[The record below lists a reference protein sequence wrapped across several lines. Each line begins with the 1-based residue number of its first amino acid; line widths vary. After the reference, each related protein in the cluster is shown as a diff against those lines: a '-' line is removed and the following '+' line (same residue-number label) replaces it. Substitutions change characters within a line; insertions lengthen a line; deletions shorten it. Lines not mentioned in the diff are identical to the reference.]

1 MTVKTPVSYGNDAV
15 ITVELNATINATVK
29 LSIDGKERNVALV
42 NGKGVFNASGLSS
55 GNHDVGVIFVGDNY
69 YARSENSTSFIM
81 DNATLAADVTG
92 LNVTVEQNTSFVIN
106 VTDDFKGNVSI
117 KVGDKVLYNGTVKT
131 MVDGAKLLAGNYV
144 ATVVFYGD
152 SNYNKLTLNNV
163 KFTVLRVTP
172 AIGVVIGDVTYPA
185 NATAVIN
192 IGNKANGTVNVTVD
206 GKVFKGTVS
215 NGKVSVN
222 LTGLSAGSKV
232 ATVEFF
238 TADKYNNN
246 VTASAKFTINKNTS
260 SISISVE
267 SIYKVGDKI
276 EITLNIVNSTGAINV
291 TINGKAYKVDG
302 KKVTIPGGLGAGDY
316 IINAVLAGDKNYTGS
331 AANATFKVVKNNVT
345 ISVND
350 TTVPSRIVAG
360 TPVKFTANLNETVTG
375 DVIFTINGAN
385 YTVHVNGKDVA
396 TYDYTPVDDSTIT
409 VVATFT
415 GDNKY
420 NGNKSA
426 SKEFAVNKISTDI
439 NVTVVSPIKVGETAV
454 FTVNMNV
461 TINATVQV
469 KVGDKTYDVAVVN
482 GKGSQNVSG
491 LASNTYNVIVTFAGD
506 TKYAYA
512 TNDTTLT
519 VNKIADYAIN
529 VTATNITFGQ
539 NATVTVVLPS
549 DVNSTNLVIK
559 VNNSDI
565 PYEYTMVN
573 GIATAVIPNLQPGEY
588 EVNVTYKG
596 DGKYSAKDKNGTKFR
611 VTGTSVYDI
620 KINVESHPYGEY
632 SIINVTVPR
641 DVENNVTITV
651 DGVPYS
657 VKANTTTG
665 IATLRLNNLSG
676 GLHAVI
682 ASYPGDMEYDAR
694 SNSTT
699 FTVARAS
706 TTIDVKFTTPKFV
719 GDNVIV
725 NVELNQKVNGTV
737 TLHVDNNNYTV
748 YVKNGKGSYNI
759 GDLINKTYSISAS
772 FAGDVNFTGSAS
784 AVKHL
789 AVNKIPT
796 NLTVTLSEAVI
807 RVDGTSVVNI
817 KLNQKINAT
826 VTVKVNG
833 KEYTVSLTNGEGSLT
848 LSDLANATYTINATF
863 AETDKYLGNTSNTVT
878 LKVNKISTSVDV
890 SVDSPIVV
898 GDDAIFKV
906 TMNPGINAT
915 VKLIVGSK
923 SYDVAVVNG
932 KGNYTVSN
940 LVKATYNVKAVFA
953 GDDKYTGSSS
963 ATKQLVVNQVP
974 TKLSIK
980 LDKTPIIVGD
990 KAVVSVELDKSI
1002 TTAVTVKVN
1011 GKNHVVG
1018 LVNGKGSLT
1027 LSDLAEGTYTINAT
1041 YAGDT
1046 KYIGSTSNTV
1056 TLKVEGKTV
1065 TEMSVDID
1073 VEKGI
1078 ATVVLPDGVTGNV
1091 TVVIDGKVYNV
1102 TDITE
1107 IPVTIG
1113 IGDLKPGN
1121 HTVEV
1126 IYSGDKYFT
1135 PASKINDVEVP
1146 KVDDYKINVDTKV
1159 DGSSV
1164 DITVSLPKD
1173 VTGPVLI
1180 DVDGVGYY
1188 ANVTGGQATLHLDDL
1203 SKGEHNVVV
1212 KYPGDDYYAPNGN
1225 TTSFEIDAKE
1235 TSMSIKVDDDEIVIE
1250 LPEDATGSVEVSIDG
1265 KPQTVPLK
1273 GGRAVVDISGLE
1285 PGQHTVDVTYP
1296 GDDNYDPVSN
1306 STSFEVPKV
1315 SDYPIDIT
1323 EKDGKLVIT
1332 VPEDATGS
1340 VTVSIDGKPQ
1350 TVPVSGGKAVVDIS
1364 GLEPGKHGVEVTYP
1378 GDKKYAQ
1385 ESNATI
1391 IDIPKVD
1398 DYKITANAKV
1408 DGSSVDITVSLP
1420 KDVTG
1425 PVLIDVDGVGY
1436 YANVTGGQAT
1446 LHLDDLSKGEH
1457 NVVVKYPGDDYYAP
1471 NGNTTSF
1478 EIDAKETSMSIKV
1491 DDDEI
1496 VIELPEDATGS
1507 VEVSIDGKPQ
1517 TVPLK
1522 GGRAVVDISGLE
1534 PGQHTV
1540 DVTYPGDDN
1549 YDPVSNSTSFE
1560 VPKVSDYPIDIT
1572 EKDGKLVI
1580 TVPEDATGS
1589 VTVSIDGKPQT
1600 VPVSGGKAVVDIS
1613 GLEPGKHGVEVTYPG
1628 DKKYAPVSNATI
1640 VDIPKVVD
1648 YPFEVIAEDINVGQ
1662 KTNITVNLPKDI
1674 NGQVLVDIGG
1684 VGYYVTVTNGV
1695 AHIELPLDL
1704 KPGSYDAVVT
1714 FPGNDKYES
1723 KTVKDS
1729 FKVVDEKVPVDIK
1742 IEGDEIVVELPED
1755 ATGNVTVSI
1764 NGKTQTVPVIDGKA
1778 VVNISD
1784 LEPGNYTVDVT
1795 YSGDD
1800 KYPSASNSTSFE
1812 VPKIVDYPID
1822 ISNTDD
1828 KFIVT
1833 VPEDATGDVK
1843 VTIDGK
1849 SYTVPIKDGKA
1860 VIDISDLP
1868 EGSHNFEVTY
1878 PGNDKYASKTV
1889 NGTIVKERY
1898 LIMTAPAV
1906 VKYYSGSERFI
1917 VYLTDN
1923 KGNKLSGLEV
1933 KITINGKTYTRTSE
1947 NGEASIALN
1956 LISRN
1961 YTVKVDFDGN
1971 DEFKPQSINSTVEI
1985 LPTIYAKDVLKVFK
1999 NGTHYYGLFLDG
2011 QGNPLA
2017 NTEVNFNINGVFYTR
2032 TTNASGW
2039 AKLNINLPEGKY
2051 ILTAINPVTGEMRTN
2066 NVTVFN
2072 LIESGDLVKY
2082 YKNGT
2087 QFIARIHSDDGGW
2100 VKAGVD
2106 VTFNI
2111 NGVFYTRQT
2120 NETGHVK
2127 LNINLPPGDYI
2138 ITAFYKNARKS
2149 NNVKVLSKLVTSDLN
2164 MKYHDGSKFV
2174 VKTLDGQGNPAPHQ
2188 NVSFNINGILYSRMT
2203 NDVGEAGLNI
2213 NLPSGKY
2220 IITSKYGEE
2229 SKSNTITIG
2238 E

>member
-92 LNVTVEQNTSFVIN
+92 LNVTVEQNISFVIN

-238 TADKYNNN
+238 TADKYNSN

-267 SIYKVGDKI
+267 SIYKVGDNI

-302 KKVTIPGGLGAGDY
+302 KKVTISGGLGAGDY

-396 TYDYTPVDDSTIT
+396 TYDYTPVDNSTIT

-454 FTVNMNV
+454 FTVKMNV

-482 GKGSQNVSG
+482 GKGSLNVSG
-491 LASNTYNVIVTFAGD
+491 LAYNTSYDVNVTFAGD
-506 TKYAYA
+506 TKYATA
-512 TNDTTLT
+512 TNGTTLT

-529 VTATNITFGQ
+529 VTATNITYGQ

-549 DVNSTNLVIK
+549 DVNSTNLVIE
-559 VNNSDI
+559 VDGMN
-565 PYEYTMVN
+565 YAYTMVN
-573 GIATAVIPNLQPGEY
+573 GIATAVIPNLQPGEH

-682 ASYPGDMEYDAR
+682 ASYPGDIEYDAR

-699 FTVARAS
+699 FTVERAS
-706 TTIDVKFTTPKFV
+706 TTIDVQFQTPKFV
-719 GDNVIV
+719 GENVIV
-725 NVELNQKVNGTV
+725 NVKLNQKVNGTV

-784 AVKHL
+784 SVKKL

-833 KEYTVSLTNGEGSLT
+833 KEYTVSLTKGEGSLT
-848 LSDLANATYTINATF
+848 LSDLANTTYTINATF
-863 AETDKYLGNTSNTVT
+863 AETDKYLGNTSNNVT
-878 LKVNKISTSVDV
+878 LKVNKI
-890 SVDSPIVV
+890 
-898 GDDAIFKV
+898 
-906 TMNPGINAT
+906 
-915 VKLIVGSK
+915 
-923 SYDVAVVNG
+923 
-932 KGNYTVSN
+932 
-940 LVKATYNVKAVFA
+940 
-953 GDDKYTGSSS
+953 
-963 ATKQLVVNQVP
+963 P

-980 LDKTPIIVGD
+980 LDKDSIIVGD
-990 KAVVSVELDKSI
+990 KAVVSVTLDQSI

-1011 GKNHVVG
+1011 GKDHVVG

-1041 YAGDT
+1041 YDGDT

-1078 ATVVLPDGVTGNV
+1078 ATVELPDGVTGDV

-1107 IPVTIG
+1107 IPVIIG

-1146 KVDDYKINVDTKV
+1146 KEDDYKINVDAKV
-1159 DGSSV
+1159 DGTSV

-1180 DVDGVGYY
+1180 DVNGVGYY
-1188 ANVTGGQATLHLDDL
+1188 ANATGGQAKLHLDDL
-1203 SKGEHNVVV
+1203 SKGKYDVVV
-1212 KYPGDDYYAPNGN
+1212 KYPGDDKYAPNRN
-1225 TTSFEIDAKE
+1225 ATSFEIDAKE

-1296 GDDNYDPVSN
+1296 GDDNYGPASN

-1315 SDYPIDIT
+1315 SDYSINMT
-1323 EKDGKLVIT
+1323 EEDGKLVIS
-1332 VPEDATGS
+1332 VPKDATGS

-1350 TVPVSGGKAVVDIS
+1350 TVPVSGGKAVLDIS

-1425 PVLIDVDGVGY
+1425 PVLIDVNGVGY
-1436 YANVTGGQAT
+1436 YANATGGQAK
-1446 LHLDDLSKGEH
+1446 LHLDDLSKGKYD
-1457 NVVVKYPGDDYYAP
+1457 VVVKYPGDDKYAP
-1471 NGNTTSF
+1471 NRNATSF

-1496 VIELPEDATGS
+1496 VIELPEDATGN
-1507 VEVSIDGKPQ
+1507 VTVSIDGKPQ
-1517 TVPLK
+1517 TVPVS

-1572 EKDGKLVI
+1572 EEDGKLVI
-1580 TVPEDATGS
+1580 TVPDDATGS

-1600 VPVSGGKAVVDIS
+1600 VPVEDGKAVVDIS

-1868 EGSHNFEVTY
+1868 DGSHNFEVTY

-1889 NGTIVKERY
+1889 SGTIVKERY

-1961 YTVKVDFDGN
+1961 YTVKVDFAGN

-1985 LPTIYAKDVLKVFK
+1985 LPTIYAKDVLKVFN

-2213 NLPSGKY
+2213 NLQPGKY

>member
-238 TADKYNNN
+238 TADKYNSN

-267 SIYKVGDKI
+267 SIYKVGDNI

-302 KKVTIPGGLGAGDY
+302 KKVTISGGLGAGDY

-396 TYDYTPVDDSTIT
+396 TYDYTPLDNSTIT
-409 VVATFT
+409 VIATFN

-420 NGNKSA
+420 NGVKSA
-426 SKEFAVNKISTDI
+426 SKEFTVNKISTDI
-439 NVTVVSPIKVGETAV
+439 NVTVGSPIKVGENAV

-719 GDNVIV
+719 GDNIIV

-1188 ANVTGGQATLHLDDL
+1188 ANATGGQAKLHLDDL

-1250 LPEDATGSVEVSIDG
+1250 LPEDATGNVTVSIDG
-1265 KPQTVPLK
+1265 KPQTVPVS

-1323 EKDGKLVIT
+1323 EEDGKLVIT
-1332 VPEDATGS
+1332 VPDDATGS

-1350 TVPVSGGKAVVDIS
+1350 TVPV
-1364 GLEPGKHGVEVTYP
+1364 
-1378 GDKKYAQ
+1378 
-1385 ESNATI
+1385 
-1391 IDIPKVD
+1391 
-1398 DYKITANAKV
+1398 
-1408 DGSSVDITVSLP
+1408 
-1420 KDVTG
+1420 
-1425 PVLIDVDGVGY
+1425 
-1436 YANVTGGQAT
+1436 
-1446 LHLDDLSKGEH
+1446 
-1457 NVVVKYPGDDYYAP
+1457 
-1471 NGNTTSF
+1471 
-1478 EIDAKETSMSIKV
+1478 
-1491 DDDEI
+1491 
-1496 VIELPEDATGS
+1496 ED
-1507 VEVSIDGKPQ
+1507 
-1517 TVPLK
+1517 
-1522 GGRAVVDISGLE
+1522 
-1534 PGQHTV
+1534 
-1540 DVTYPGDDN
+1540 
-1549 YDPVSNSTSFE
+1549 
-1560 VPKVSDYPIDIT
+1560 
-1572 EKDGKLVI
+1572 
-1580 TVPEDATGS
+1580 
-1589 VTVSIDGKPQT
+1589 
-1600 VPVSGGKAVVDIS
+1600 GKAVVDIS

-1868 EGSHNFEVTY
+1868 DGSHNFEVTY

-1889 NGTIVKERY
+1889 SGTIVKERY

-1961 YTVKVDFDGN
+1961 YTVKVDFAGN

-1985 LPTIYAKDVLKVFK
+1985 LPTIYAKDVLKVFN

-2213 NLPSGKY
+2213 NLQPGKY

>member
-1 MTVKTPVSYGNDAV
+1 
-15 ITVELNATINATVK
+15 
-29 LSIDGKERNVALV
+29 
-42 NGKGVFNASGLSS
+42 
-55 GNHDVGVIFVGDNY
+55 
-69 YARSENSTSFIM
+69 
-81 DNATLAADVTG
+81 
-92 LNVTVEQNTSFVIN
+92 
-106 VTDDFKGNVSI
+106 
-117 KVGDKVLYNGTVKT
+117 
-131 MVDGAKLLAGNYV
+131 
-144 ATVVFYGD
+144 
-152 SNYNKLTLNNV
+152 
-163 KFTVLRVTP
+163 
-172 AIGVVIGDVTYPA
+172 
-185 NATAVIN
+185 
-192 IGNKANGTVNVTVD
+192 
-206 GKVFKGTVS
+206 
-215 NGKVSVN
+215 
-222 LTGLSAGSKV
+222 
-232 ATVEFF
+232 
-238 TADKYNNN
+238 
-246 VTASAKFTINKNTS
+246 
-260 SISISVE
+260 
-267 SIYKVGDKI
+267 
-276 EITLNIVNSTGAINV
+276 
-291 TINGKAYKVDG
+291 
-302 KKVTIPGGLGAGDY
+302 
-316 IINAVLAGDKNYTGS
+316 
-331 AANATFKVVKNNVT
+331 
-345 ISVND
+345 
-350 TTVPSRIVAG
+350 
-360 TPVKFTANLNETVTG
+360 
-375 DVIFTINGAN
+375 
-385 YTVHVNGKDVA
+385 
-396 TYDYTPVDDSTIT
+396 
-409 VVATFT
+409 
-415 GDNKY
+415 
-420 NGNKSA
+420 
-426 SKEFAVNKISTDI
+426 
-439 NVTVVSPIKVGETAV
+439 
-454 FTVNMNV
+454 MNV

-491 LASNTYNVIVTFAGD
+491 LAYNTYNVIVTFAGD

-512 TNDTTLT
+512 TNYTTLT
-519 VNKIADYAIN
+519 VNKIDDYAIN

-549 DVNSTNLVIK
+549 DVNSTNLVIE
-559 VNNSDI
+559 VDGMN
-565 PYEYTMVN
+565 YAYTMVN
-573 GIATAVIPNLQPGEY
+573 GIATAVIPNLQPGEH

-1296 GDDNYDPVSN
+1296 GDDNYGPASN

-1323 EKDGKLVIT
+1323 QKDDKLVVS
-1332 VPEDATGS
+1332 VPKDATGS

-1496 VIELPEDATGS
+1496 VIELPEDATGN
-1507 VEVSIDGKPQ
+1507 VTVSIDGKPQ
-1517 TVPLK
+1517 TVPVS

-1572 EKDGKLVI
+1572 EEDGKLVI
-1580 TVPEDATGS
+1580 TVPDDATGS

-1600 VPVSGGKAVVDIS
+1600 VPVEDGKAVVDIS

-2051 ILTAINPVTGEMRTN
+2051 ILTAINPVTSEMRTN

>member
-1 MTVKTPVSYGNDAV
+1 
-15 ITVELNATINATVK
+15 
-29 LSIDGKERNVALV
+29 
-42 NGKGVFNASGLSS
+42 
-55 GNHDVGVIFVGDNY
+55 
-69 YARSENSTSFIM
+69 
-81 DNATLAADVTG
+81 
-92 LNVTVEQNTSFVIN
+92 
-106 VTDDFKGNVSI
+106 
-117 KVGDKVLYNGTVKT
+117 
-131 MVDGAKLLAGNYV
+131 
-144 ATVVFYGD
+144 
-152 SNYNKLTLNNV
+152 
-163 KFTVLRVTP
+163 
-172 AIGVVIGDVTYPA
+172 
-185 NATAVIN
+185 
-192 IGNKANGTVNVTVD
+192 
-206 GKVFKGTVS
+206 
-215 NGKVSVN
+215 
-222 LTGLSAGSKV
+222 
-232 ATVEFF
+232 
-238 TADKYNNN
+238 
-246 VTASAKFTINKNTS
+246 
-260 SISISVE
+260 
-267 SIYKVGDKI
+267 
-276 EITLNIVNSTGAINV
+276 
-291 TINGKAYKVDG
+291 
-302 KKVTIPGGLGAGDY
+302 
-316 IINAVLAGDKNYTGS
+316 
-331 AANATFKVVKNNVT
+331 
-345 ISVND
+345 
-350 TTVPSRIVAG
+350 
-360 TPVKFTANLNETVTG
+360 
-375 DVIFTINGAN
+375 
-385 YTVHVNGKDVA
+385 
-396 TYDYTPVDDSTIT
+396 
-409 VVATFT
+409 
-415 GDNKY
+415 
-420 NGNKSA
+420 
-426 SKEFAVNKISTDI
+426 
-439 NVTVVSPIKVGETAV
+439 
-454 FTVNMNV
+454 MNV

-482 GKGSQNVSG
+482 GKGSLNVSG
-491 LASNTYNVIVTFAGD
+491 LAYNTSYDVNVTFAGD
-506 TKYAYA
+506 TKYATA
-512 TNDTTLT
+512 TNGTTLT

-529 VTATNITFGQ
+529 VTATNITYGQ

-549 DVNSTNLVIK
+549 DVNSTNLVIE
-559 VNNSDI
+559 VDGMN
-565 PYEYTMVN
+565 YAYTMVN

-1011 GKNHVVG
+1011 GENHVVG

-1027 LSDLAEGTYTINAT
+1027 LSDLTEGTYTINAT

-1188 ANVTGGQATLHLDDL
+1188 ANATGGQATLHLDDL

-1250 LPEDATGSVEVSIDG
+1250 LPEDATGNVTVSIDG
-1265 KPQTVPLK
+1265 KPQTVPVT

-1323 EKDGKLVIT
+1323 EEDGKLVIT
-1332 VPEDATGS
+1332 VPDDATGS

-1350 TVPVSGGKAVVDIS
+1350 TVPVEDGKAVVDIS

-1378 GDKKYAQ
+1378 GD
-1385 ESNATI
+1385 
-1391 IDIPKVD
+1391 D
-1398 DYKITANAKV
+1398 
-1408 DGSSVDITVSLP
+1408 
-1420 KDVTG
+1420 
-1425 PVLIDVDGVGY
+1425 
-1436 YANVTGGQAT
+1436 
-1446 LHLDDLSKGEH
+1446 
-1457 NVVVKYPGDDYYAP
+1457 
-1471 NGNTTSF
+1471 
-1478 EIDAKETSMSIKV
+1478 
-1491 DDDEI
+1491 
-1496 VIELPEDATGS
+1496 
-1507 VEVSIDGKPQ
+1507 
-1517 TVPLK
+1517 
-1522 GGRAVVDISGLE
+1522 
-1534 PGQHTV
+1534 
-1540 DVTYPGDDN
+1540 
-1549 YDPVSNSTSFE
+1549 
-1560 VPKVSDYPIDIT
+1560 
-1572 EKDGKLVI
+1572 
-1580 TVPEDATGS
+1580 
-1589 VTVSIDGKPQT
+1589 
-1600 VPVSGGKAVVDIS
+1600 
-1613 GLEPGKHGVEVTYPG
+1613 
-1628 DKKYAPVSNATI
+1628 KYAPVSNATI

-1742 IEGDEIVVELPED
+1742 VEGDEIVVELPED

-2051 ILTAINPVTGEMRTN
+2051 ILTAINPVTSEMRTN

>member
-1 MTVKTPVSYGNDAV
+1 MN
-15 ITVELNATINATVK
+15 
-29 LSIDGKERNVALV
+29 
-42 NGKGVFNASGLSS
+42 
-55 GNHDVGVIFVGDNY
+55 
-69 YARSENSTSFIM
+69 
-81 DNATLAADVTG
+81 
-92 LNVTVEQNTSFVIN
+92 
-106 VTDDFKGNVSI
+106 
-117 KVGDKVLYNGTVKT
+117 
-131 MVDGAKLLAGNYV
+131 
-144 ATVVFYGD
+144 
-152 SNYNKLTLNNV
+152 
-163 KFTVLRVTP
+163 
-172 AIGVVIGDVTYPA
+172 
-185 NATAVIN
+185 
-192 IGNKANGTVNVTVD
+192 
-206 GKVFKGTVS
+206 
-215 NGKVSVN
+215 
-222 LTGLSAGSKV
+222 
-232 ATVEFF
+232 
-238 TADKYNNN
+238 
-246 VTASAKFTINKNTS
+246 
-260 SISISVE
+260 
-267 SIYKVGDKI
+267 
-276 EITLNIVNSTGAINV
+276 
-291 TINGKAYKVDG
+291 
-302 KKVTIPGGLGAGDY
+302 
-316 IINAVLAGDKNYTGS
+316 
-331 AANATFKVVKNNVT
+331 
-345 ISVND
+345 
-350 TTVPSRIVAG
+350 
-360 TPVKFTANLNETVTG
+360 

-396 TYDYTPVDDSTIT
+396 TYDYTPVDNSTIT
-409 VVATFT
+409 VIATFT
-415 GDNKY
+415 GDNNY
-420 NGNKSA
+420 NGVKSA
-426 SKEFAVNKISTDI
+426 SKEFTVNKISTDI
-439 NVTVVSPIKVGETAV
+439 NVTVGSPIKVGENAV

-491 LASNTYNVIVTFAGD
+491 LAYNTYNVIVTFAGD

-512 TNDTTLT
+512 TNYTTLT
-519 VNKIADYAIN
+519 VNKIDDYAIN

-632 SIINVTVPR
+632 SIINVTVPN

-940 LVKATYNVKAVFA
+940 LVKATYNVKAVFT

-963 ATKQLVVNQVP
+963 ATKKLVVNQVP

-980 LDKTPIIVGD
+980 LDKTTIIVGD

-1011 GKNHVVG
+1011 GENHVVG

-1027 LSDLAEGTYTINAT
+1027 LSDLTEGTYTINAT

-1146 KVDDYKINVDTKV
+1146 KVDDYKINVDAKV

-1164 DITVSLPKD
+1164 DITVSVPKD

-1188 ANVTGGQATLHLDDL
+1188 ANVTGGQAKLHLDDL

-1250 LPEDATGSVEVSIDG
+1250 LPEDATGNVTVSIDG
-1265 KPQTVPLK
+1265 KPQTVPVT

-1285 PGQHTVDVTYP
+1285 PGQHTVDVNYP

-1332 VPEDATGS
+1332 VPD
-1340 VTVSIDGKPQ
+1340 
-1350 TVPVSGGKAVVDIS
+1350 
-1364 GLEPGKHGVEVTYP
+1364 
-1378 GDKKYAQ
+1378 
-1385 ESNATI
+1385 
-1391 IDIPKVD
+1391 
-1398 DYKITANAKV
+1398 
-1408 DGSSVDITVSLP
+1408 
-1420 KDVTG
+1420 
-1425 PVLIDVDGVGY
+1425 
-1436 YANVTGGQAT
+1436 
-1446 LHLDDLSKGEH
+1446 
-1457 NVVVKYPGDDYYAP
+1457 
-1471 NGNTTSF
+1471 
-1478 EIDAKETSMSIKV
+1478 
-1491 DDDEI
+1491 
-1496 VIELPEDATGS
+1496 
-1507 VEVSIDGKPQ
+1507 
-1517 TVPLK
+1517 
-1522 GGRAVVDISGLE
+1522 
-1534 PGQHTV
+1534 
-1540 DVTYPGDDN
+1540 
-1549 YDPVSNSTSFE
+1549 
-1560 VPKVSDYPIDIT
+1560 
-1572 EKDGKLVI
+1572 
-1580 TVPEDATGS
+1580 DATGS

-1695 AHIELPLDL
+1695 AHVELPLDL
-1704 KPGSYDAVVT
+1704 KSGSYDAVVT

-1764 NGKTQTVPVIDGKA
+1764 NGKTQTVPVIGGKA

-1849 SYTVPIKDGKA
+1849 SYTVPIRDGKA

-1868 EGSHNFEVTY
+1868 DGSHNFEVTY

-1889 NGTIVKERY
+1889 SGTIVKERY

-1961 YTVKVDFDGN
+1961 YTVKVDFAGN

-1985 LPTIYAKDVLKVFK
+1985 LPTIYAKDVLKVFN

>member
-1 MTVKTPVSYGNDAV
+1 M
-15 ITVELNATINATVK
+15 ILLFLVEL
-29 LSIDGKERNVALV
+29 LWAL
-42 NGKGVFNASGLSS
+42 
-55 GNHDVGVIFVGDNY
+55 
-69 YARSENSTSFIM
+69 
-81 DNATLAADVTG
+81 
-92 LNVTVEQNTSFVIN
+92 
-106 VTDDFKGNVSI
+106 
-117 KVGDKVLYNGTVKT
+117 LY
-131 MVDGAKLLAGNYV
+131 
-144 ATVVFYGD
+144 
-152 SNYNKLTLNNV
+152 
-163 KFTVLRVTP
+163 
-172 AIGVVIGDVTYPA
+172 
-185 NATAVIN
+185 
-192 IGNKANGTVNVTVD
+192 
-206 GKVFKGTVS
+206 
-215 NGKVSVN
+215 
-222 LTGLSAGSKV
+222 
-232 ATVEFF
+232 
-238 TADKYNNN
+238 
-246 VTASAKFTINKNTS
+246 
-260 SISISVE
+260 
-267 SIYKVGDKI
+267 
-276 EITLNIVNSTGAINV
+276 
-291 TINGKAYKVDG
+291 
-302 KKVTIPGGLGAGDY
+302 
-316 IINAVLAGDKNYTGS
+316 
-331 AANATFKVVKNNVT
+331 
-345 ISVND
+345 
-350 TTVPSRIVAG
+350 
-360 TPVKFTANLNETVTG
+360 

-396 TYDYTPVDDSTIT
+396 TYDYTPVDNSTIT
-409 VVATFT
+409 VIATFT
-415 GDNKY
+415 GDNNY
-420 NGNKSA
+420 NGVKSA
-426 SKEFAVNKISTDI
+426 SKEFTVNKISTDI
-439 NVTVVSPIKVGETAV
+439 NVTVGSPIKVGENAV

-491 LASNTYNVIVTFAGD
+491 LAYNTYNVIVTFAGD

-512 TNDTTLT
+512 TNYTTLT
-519 VNKIADYAIN
+519 VNKIDDYAIN

-632 SIINVTVPR
+632 SIINVTVPN

-940 LVKATYNVKAVFA
+940 LVKATYNVKAVFT

-963 ATKQLVVNQVP
+963 ATKKLVVNQVP

-980 LDKTPIIVGD
+980 LDKTTIIVGD

-1011 GKNHVVG
+1011 GENHVVG

-1027 LSDLAEGTYTINAT
+1027 LSDLTEGTYTINAT

-1146 KVDDYKINVDTKV
+1146 KVDDYKINVDAKV

-1164 DITVSLPKD
+1164 DITVSVPKD

-1188 ANVTGGQATLHLDDL
+1188 ANVTGGQAKLHLDDL

-1250 LPEDATGSVEVSIDG
+1250 LPEDATGNVTVSIDG
-1265 KPQTVPLK
+1265 KPQTVPVT

-1285 PGQHTVDVTYP
+1285 PGQHTVDVNYP

-1332 VPEDATGS
+1332 VPD
-1340 VTVSIDGKPQ
+1340 
-1350 TVPVSGGKAVVDIS
+1350 
-1364 GLEPGKHGVEVTYP
+1364 
-1378 GDKKYAQ
+1378 
-1385 ESNATI
+1385 
-1391 IDIPKVD
+1391 
-1398 DYKITANAKV
+1398 
-1408 DGSSVDITVSLP
+1408 
-1420 KDVTG
+1420 
-1425 PVLIDVDGVGY
+1425 
-1436 YANVTGGQAT
+1436 
-1446 LHLDDLSKGEH
+1446 
-1457 NVVVKYPGDDYYAP
+1457 
-1471 NGNTTSF
+1471 
-1478 EIDAKETSMSIKV
+1478 
-1491 DDDEI
+1491 
-1496 VIELPEDATGS
+1496 
-1507 VEVSIDGKPQ
+1507 
-1517 TVPLK
+1517 
-1522 GGRAVVDISGLE
+1522 
-1534 PGQHTV
+1534 
-1540 DVTYPGDDN
+1540 
-1549 YDPVSNSTSFE
+1549 
-1560 VPKVSDYPIDIT
+1560 
-1572 EKDGKLVI
+1572 
-1580 TVPEDATGS
+1580 DATGS

-1695 AHIELPLDL
+1695 AHVELPLDL
-1704 KPGSYDAVVT
+1704 KSGSYDAVVT

-1764 NGKTQTVPVIDGKA
+1764 NGKTQTVPVIGGKA

-1849 SYTVPIKDGKA
+1849 SYTVPIRDGKA

-1868 EGSHNFEVTY
+1868 DGSHNFEVTY

-1889 NGTIVKERY
+1889 SGTIVKERY

-1961 YTVKVDFDGN
+1961 YTVKVDFAGN

-1985 LPTIYAKDVLKVFK
+1985 LPTIYAKDVLKVFN